1 MLRKAASLLLLAAWL
16 AGVASPAHAQSTASC
31 QEHLVQSGDTLL
43 AIALRYN
50 TSVRALQAANNLS
63 NPDLLRV
70 GQRLCVP
77 IAAPAAS
84 TVHVVQAGD
93 TLLALALRYG
103 VSLDALVRVNNLSD
117 PNRLAVGQRLLIPVE
132 NNATAP
138 SQPAALPAVP
148 AASVVPSSASSADI
162 EAMRRALLEL
172 YNQAR
177 QANGLA
183 PLSYSPVL
191 ESAAQAH
198 AEDCAR
204 RGACSH
210 IGSDGSRS
218 SQRIARAGYAGRFTG
233 ENWVWARTPE
243 QAFTWWYH
251 REMPDGP
258 HLRNILS
265 PHYREV
271 GFGIAP
277 AYGGAFYFIANFGG

>member
-1 MLRKAASLLLLAAWL
+1 MLRKVAGALLVIGLV
-16 AGVASPAHAQSTASC
+16 GVARPVHAQPAAAC
-31 QEHLVQSGDTLL
+31 AEHVVQNGDTLL

-50 TSVRALQAANNLS
+50 TTLRALQAVNNLA
-63 NPDLLRV
+63 NPDFLRV
-70 GQRLCVP
+70 GQRLCIP
-77 IAAPAAS
+77 TSAHQS
-84 TVHVVQAGD
+84 TSHAVHVVQPGD

-103 VSLDALVRVNNLSD
+103 VTLEALVRANNLSNPD
-117 PNRLAVGQRLLIPVE
+117 RLIVGQRLVIPVSSR
-132 NNATAP
+132 AVAAP
-138 SQPAALPAVP
+138 PP
-148 AASVVPSSASSADI
+148 AASSPASSASDASI
-162 EAMRRALLEL
+162 EDMRQALLHY

-177 QANGLA
+177 QANGLV
-183 PLSYSPVL
+183 PLSYSL
-191 ESAAQAH
+191 TLQSAAQAH
-198 AEDCAR
+198 AEDCAQ

-218 SQRIARAGYAGRFTG
+218 SQRIARAGYVGRFTG

-243 QAFTWWYH
+243 QAFEWWYY

-277 AYGGAFYFIANFGG
+277 AHGGAFYFIANFGG